1 MFSLLL
7 MLYRL
12 LGEVVGLWEAVQG
25 QALMGANRVLG
36 EQRYQD
42 GFHHH
47 NGNVLTNAGAR
58 A

>member
-1 MFSLLL
+1 MFD
-7 MLYRL
+7 RL

-42 GFHHH
+42 GFHHDH
-47 NGNVLTNAGAR
+47 GDVLTGAGAG

>member
-1 MFSLLL
+1 MFGLLL

-12 LGEVVGLWEAVQG
+12 LGQVVGLWEAVQG
-25 QALMGANRVLG
+25 QAHMRANRVLG
-36 EQRYQD
+36 EKCYQD

-47 NGNVLTNAGAR
+47 HGDVLTNTGAR